1 MPPRNLLIEM
11 TSSVSEAE
19 CAEMAIPSYLHRNP
33 AMRWMAERRVQVLAS
48 WLDDYANPSA
58 HVLDFGCGCGVLFRH
73 ASRRARVVYGADI
86 VLSPAQ
92 MLVDYYG
99 LQNVQLMTPD
109 VADMLIP
116 ERSVD
121 LVICGQVLEHVEDL
135 GSVLMRFRRQMKP
148 TGHLL
153 VSIPT
158 ENAVYRIGRRLAGFK
173 GEYHHHTAAAV
184 HSQVLNSGFEPI
196 RRKYIPFYG
205 PLAVYWAIDYV
216 HTP

>member
-1 MPPRNLLIEM
+1 MKSKRILLLTGGYPPETGGSDNFFHKTCGDIPHEFTILTSRYPGDRELDRQSRHSIRRSLAYTLPLIRDGRMDLLY
-11 TSSVSEAE
+11 
-19 CAEMAIPSYLHRNP
+19 PGF
-33 AMRWMAERRVQVLAS
+33 RR
-48 WLDDYANPSA
+48 
-58 HVLDFGCGCGVLFRH
+58 FRKIF
-73 ASRRARVVYGADI
+73 AAVYDRSRMVRALVY
-86 VLSPAQ
+86 
-92 MLVDYYG
+92 MLVTLRTLVEVILGDF
-99 LQNVQLMTPD
+99 
-109 VADMLIP
+109 
-116 ERSVD
+116 D

-135 GSVLMRFRRQMKP
+135 RSVLMRFRRQMKP

-205 PLAVYWAIDYV
+205 PLAVSWAIDYV